1 MVQFLL
7 ARDNG
12 YERLMVQS
20 DNLEA
25 ITRLNASTAD
35 SNVNALV
42 RAITRLR
49 SAGWVT
55 MFRWIPREANKLA
68 DAKAKL
74 DASYDLSLFVVPP
87 ASLQSLIMSD
97 ISTLV

>member
-1 MVQFLL
+1 
-7 ARDNG
+7 
-12 YERLMVQS
+12 MVQS

-35 SNVNALV
+35 SDVNALV

-55 MFRWIPREANKLA
+55 MFRWIPRETNKLA
-68 DAKAKL
+68 DAMAKL
-74 DASYDLSLFVVPP
+74 DASYDLSLFAVLPV
-87 ASLQSLIMSD
+87 SLQSFIMSD